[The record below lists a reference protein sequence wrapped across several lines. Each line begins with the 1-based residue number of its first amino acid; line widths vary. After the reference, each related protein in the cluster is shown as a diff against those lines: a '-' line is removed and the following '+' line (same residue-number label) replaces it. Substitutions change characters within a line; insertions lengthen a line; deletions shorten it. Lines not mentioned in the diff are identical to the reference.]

1 MHSWI
6 ERISTFLG
14 LRLICGQHGAATDA
28 RPPAEEDSTQ
38 FSAKLQKGGKKLQ
51 NKIFIQLLL
60 NPEKRFFE
68 ELSQLLR
75 ICVL

>member
-38 FSAKLQKGGKKLQ
+38 FSAKLQNYKMEE
-51 NKIFIQLLL
+51 KIL
-60 NPEKRFFE
+60 
-68 ELSQLLR
+68 
-75 ICVL
+75 

>member
-38 FSAKLQKGGKKLQ
+38 FSAKLQKLQNGGKNIIKQ
-51 NKIFIQLLL
+51 DFHTAVAKT
-60 NPEKRFFE
+60 
-68 ELSQLLR
+68 
-75 ICVL
+75 

>member
-38 FSAKLQKGGKKLQ
+38 FSAKLQNYKME
-51 NKIFIQLLL
+51 
-60 NPEKRFFE
+60 EKDTKQDFHTA
-68 ELSQLLR
+68 
-75 ICVL
+75 VAKT